1 MDDKLIPTLVLPGDE
16 EEAQPAAAEAE
27 APVQEAAQPV
37 QAAAAAV
44 QTAPVAE
51 AQQAPAQEEKKDE
64 PLTPVDAQDDSLN
77 FDNLSPEEQAAVLAF
92 VERIDIHNSE
102 TVLKYG
108 NAAQTKISQFSDKI
122 LEDVKTKDTGA
133 ISDMLTQLVAELK
146 GFDVDEGKK
155 GGLFGLFKKAG
166 SNIAQLRAKYDKVE
180 ENVAQIIA
188 TLQGHQKQLISDCK
202 MLDELYAQNEQ
213 YYHELTL
220 YIIAGELKL
229 QRLREEELPPLL
241 AKAQQTADP
250 ADAQIANDFSQLI
263 SRFEKRIHD
272 LKLTRMVSVQMGP
285 QIRLMQNNDNVLAER
300 IQSTVANT
308 IPLWK
313 SQMVIAM
320 GMQHAESALNAQKAV
335 TDMTNELLRANAER
349 LKMGTI
355 ETAKEAE
362 RRCGYRNHPR
372 REHRAHRYPERS
384 AEDPARGRSEARRR
398 RHRAWPPGEG
408 AARQGAGNQSL
419 RMRWDFVPNP
429 IRNLRFLD
437 FPLKPIILMGF
448 TYNEQSPKPSGARFF
463 PQKAA

>member
-1 MDDKLIPTLVLPGDE
+1 MDDKTMPTLVLPGEEDE
-16 EEAQPAAAEAE
+16 KTPETAPAAS
-27 APVQEAAQPV
+27 
-37 QAAAAAV
+37 AAAAV
-44 QTAPVAE
+44 QAAPAPEAAPVA
-51 AQQAPAQEEKKDE
+51 AQTVE
-64 PLTPVDAQDDSLN
+64 PVDAKDDSLN
-77 FDNLSPEEQAAVLAF
+77 FDNLTPEEQAAVLAF

-133 ISDMLTQLVAELK
+133 ISDMLTNLVAELK

-155 GGLFGLFKKAG
+155 GGFLGLFKKAG
-166 SNIAQLRAKYDKVE
+166 NSITQLRAKYDKVE
-180 ENVAQIIA
+180 ENVAQIILS
-188 TLQGHQKQLISDCK
+188 LQNHQKQLISDCK

-220 YIIAGELKL
+220 YIIAGEIKLKK
-229 QRLREEELPPLL
+229 LREEELPPML

-250 ADAQIANDFSQLI
+250 ADAQAANDFSQLI
-263 SRFEKRIHD
+263 ERFEKRIHD

-300 IQSTVANT
+300 IQSTIANT

-320 GMQHAESALNAQKAV
+320 GMQHAESALNAQKSV
-335 TDMTNELLRANAER
+335 TDMTNELLRSNAER

-362 RRCGYRNHPR
+362 RGVVDIETIRTANTALIDTLTEVQKIQR
-372 REHRAHRYPERS
+372 
-384 AEDPARGRSEARRR
+384 
-398 RHRAWPPGEG
+398 EG
-408 AARQGAGNQSL
+408 AQKRAAASIELGRLEKEL
-419 RMRWDFVPNP
+419 RDKIMEVN
-429 IRNLRFLD
+429 N
-437 FPLKPIILMGF
+437 
-448 TYNEQSPKPSGARFF
+448 
-463 PQKAA
+463 

>member
-1 MDDKLIPTLVLPGDE
+1 MDDNTMPTLVLPGE
-16 EEAQPAAAEAE
+16 EEEKTPETAPAAS
-27 APVQEAAQPV
+27 
-37 QAAAAAV
+37 AAAAV
-44 QTAPVAE
+44 QAAPAPEAAPVA
-51 AQQAPAQEEKKDE
+51 AQTIE
-64 PLTPVDAQDDSLN
+64 PVDAKDDSLN
-77 FDNLSPEEQAAVLAF
+77 FDNLTPEEQAAVLAF

-133 ISDMLTQLVAELK
+133 ISDMLTNLVAELK

-155 GGLFGLFKKAG
+155 GGFFGLFKKAG
-166 SNIAQLRAKYDKVE
+166 NSITQLRAKYDKVE
-180 ENVAQIIA
+180 ENVAQIILS
-188 TLQGHQKQLISDCK
+188 LQNHQKQLISDCK

-220 YIIAGELKL
+220 YIIAGEIKLKK
-229 QRLREEELPPLL
+229 LREEELPPML

-250 ADAQIANDFSQLI
+250 ADAQAANDFSQLI
-263 SRFEKRIHD
+263 ERFEKRIHD

-300 IQSTVANT
+300 IQSTIANT

-320 GMQHAESALNAQKAV
+320 GMQHAESALNAQKSV
-335 TDMTNELLRANAER
+335 TDMTNELLRSNAER

-362 RRCGYRNHPR
+362 RGVVDIETIRTANTALIDTLTEVQKIQR
-372 REHRAHRYPERS
+372 
-384 AEDPARGRSEARRR
+384 
-398 RHRAWPPGEG
+398 EG
-408 AARQGAGNQSL
+408 AQKRAAASIELGRLEKEL
-419 RMRWDFVPNP
+419 RDKIMEVN
-429 IRNLRFLD
+429 N
-437 FPLKPIILMGF
+437 
-448 TYNEQSPKPSGARFF
+448 
-463 PQKAA
+463 

>member
-1 MDDKLIPTLVLPGDE
+1 MDDKIMPTLVLPGE
-16 EEAQPAAAEAE
+16 EEEKTPETAPAAS
-27 APVQEAAQPV
+27 
-37 QAAAAAV
+37 AAAAV
-44 QTAPVAE
+44 QAAPAPEAAPVA
-51 AQQAPAQEEKKDE
+51 AQTIE
-64 PLTPVDAQDDSLN
+64 PVDAKDDSLN
-77 FDNLSPEEQAAVLAF
+77 FDNLTPEEQAAVLAF

-133 ISDMLTQLVAELK
+133 ISDMLTNLVAELK

-155 GGLFGLFKKAG
+155 GGFFGLFKKAG
-166 SNIAQLRAKYDKVE
+166 NSITQLRAKYDKVE
-180 ENVAQIIA
+180 ENVAQIILS
-188 TLQGHQKQLISDCK
+188 LQNHQKQLISDCK

-220 YIIAGELKL
+220 YIIAGEIKLKK
-229 QRLREEELPPLL
+229 LREEELPPML

-250 ADAQIANDFSQLI
+250 ADAQAANDFSQLI
-263 SRFEKRIHD
+263 ERFEKRIHD

-300 IQSTVANT
+300 IQSTIANT

-320 GMQHAESALNAQKAV
+320 GMQHAESALNAQKSV
-335 TDMTNELLRANAER
+335 TDMTNELLRSNAER

-362 RRCGYRNHPR
+362 RGVVDLETIRTANTALIDTLTEVQKIQR
-372 REHRAHRYPERS
+372 
-384 AEDPARGRSEARRR
+384 
-398 RHRAWPPGEG
+398 EG
-408 AARQGAGNQSL
+408 AQKRAAASIELGRLEKEL
-419 RMRWDFVPNP
+419 RDKIMEVN
-429 IRNLRFLD
+429 N
-437 FPLKPIILMGF
+437 
-448 TYNEQSPKPSGARFF
+448 
-463 PQKAA
+463 

>member
-1 MDDKLIPTLVLPGDE
+1 MDNQTMPTLVLPGE
-16 EEAQPAAAEAE
+16 EEVK
-27 APVQEAAQPV
+27 APEAAP
-37 QAAAAAV
+37 AAAAV
-44 QTAPVAE
+44 QAAPQA
-51 AQQAPAQEEKKDE
+51 APAAAQTVE
-64 PLTPVDAQDDSLN
+64 PVEAKDDSLN

-133 ISDMLTQLVAELK
+133 ISDMLTSLVAELK
-146 GFDVDEGKK
+146 GFDVDDSKK
-155 GGLFGLFKKAG
+155 NGFFGLFKKAG
-166 SNIAQLRAKYDKVE
+166 NNITQLRAKYDKVE
-180 ENVAQIIA
+180 ENVAQIIVS
-188 TLQGHQKQLISDCK
+188 LQNHQKQLISDCK

-229 QRLREEELPPLL
+229 KKLREEELPPLL
-241 AKAQQTADP
+241 AKAQETADP
-250 ADAQIANDFSQLI
+250 ADAQAANDFSQLI
-263 SRFEKRIHD
+263 ERFEKRIHD

-300 IQSTVANT
+300 IQSTIANT

-335 TDMTNELLRANAER
+335 TDMTNELLRSNAER

-362 RRCGYRNHPR
+362 RGVVDIETIRTANTALIDTLTEVQKIQR
-372 REHRAHRYPERS
+372 
-384 AEDPARGRSEARRR
+384 
-398 RHRAWPPGEG
+398 EG
-408 AARQGAGNQSL
+408 AQKRAAASIELGRLEKEL
-419 RMRWDFVPNP
+419 RDKVLEIN
-429 IRNLRFLD
+429 
-437 FPLKPIILMGF
+437 K
-448 TYNEQSPKPSGARFF
+448 
-463 PQKAA
+463 

>member
-1 MDDKLIPTLVLPGDE
+1 MDDKMIPTLVLPGDE
-16 EEAQPAAAEAE
+16 EEAEQAAEAQAETE
-27 APVQEAAQPV
+27 APAQGTAQPA
-37 QAAAAAV
+37 AAAAAV
-44 QTAPVAE
+44 QEAPAPE
-51 AQQAPAQEEKKDE
+51 APAQAEEKKEE
-64 PLTPVDAQDDSLN
+64 PLTPVDAADDSLN

-92 VERIDIHNSE
+92 VDRIDIHNSE

-133 ISDMLTQLVAELK
+133 ISDMLTKLVAELK

-166 SNIAQLRAKYDKVE
+166 NNITQLRAKYDKVE
-180 ENVAQIIA
+180 ENVAEIIT

-229 QRLREEELPPLL
+229 KKLREEELPPLL

-250 ADAQIANDFSQLI
+250 ADAQVANDFSQLI
-263 SRFEKRIHD
+263 ERFEKRIHD

-335 TDMTNELLRANAER
+335 TDMTNELLRSNAER
-349 LKMGTI
+349 LKVGTI

-362 RRCGYRNHPR
+362 RGVVDIETIRTANTALIDTLNEVQKIQR
-372 REHRAHRYPERS
+372 
-384 AEDPARGRSEARRR
+384 
-398 RHRAWPPGEG
+398 EG
-408 AARQGAGNQSL
+408 AQKRAAAAIELGRLEKEL
-419 RMRWDFVPNP
+419 RDKVLEIN
-429 IRNLRFLD
+429 N
-437 FPLKPIILMGF
+437 
-448 TYNEQSPKPSGARFF
+448 
-463 PQKAA
+463 

>member
-1 MDDKLIPTLVLPGDE
+1 MDDKTMPTLVLPGE
-16 EEAQPAAAEAE
+16 ENEKTPETAPA
-27 APVQEAAQPV
+27 
-37 QAAAAAV
+37 AAAAAV
-44 QTAPVAE
+44 QAAPAPEAAPVA
-51 AQQAPAQEEKKDE
+51 AQTIE
-64 PLTPVDAQDDSLN
+64 PVDAKDDSLN
-77 FDNLSPEEQAAVLAF
+77 FDNLTPEEQAAVLAF

-133 ISDMLTQLVAELK
+133 ISDMLTNLVAELK

-155 GGLFGLFKKAG
+155 GGFLGLFKKAG
-166 SNIAQLRAKYDKVE
+166 NSITQLRAKYDKVE
-180 ENVAQIIA
+180 ENVAQIILS
-188 TLQGHQKQLISDCK
+188 LQNHQKQLISDCK

-220 YIIAGELKL
+220 YIVAGELKL
-229 QRLREEELPPLL
+229 KKLREEELPPML

-250 ADAQIANDFSQLI
+250 ADAQAANDFSQLI
-263 SRFEKRIHD
+263 ERFEKRIHD

-300 IQSTVANT
+300 IQSTIANT

-320 GMQHAESALNAQKAV
+320 GMQHAESALNAQKSV
-335 TDMTNELLRANAER
+335 TDMTNELLRSNAER

-362 RRCGYRNHPR
+362 RGVVDLETIRTANTALIDTLTEVQKIQR
-372 REHRAHRYPERS
+372 
-384 AEDPARGRSEARRR
+384 
-398 RHRAWPPGEG
+398 EG
-408 AARQGAGNQSL
+408 AQKRAAASIELGRLEKEL
-419 RMRWDFVPNP
+419 RD
-429 IRNLRFLD
+429 
-437 FPLKPIILMGF
+437 KILEV
-448 TYNEQSPKPSGARFF
+448 NN
-463 PQKAA
+463 

>member
-1 MDDKLIPTLVLPGDE
+1 MDDKTRPTLVLPGE
-16 EEAQPAAAEAE
+16 EEEK
-27 APVQEAAQPV
+27 APEAAPA
-37 QAAAAAV
+37 AAAAAV
-44 QTAPVAE
+44 QAAPAPEAAPVAAQTIEPVE
-51 AQQAPAQEEKKDE
+51 AK
-64 PLTPVDAQDDSLN
+64 DDSLN
-77 FDNLSPEEQAAVLAF
+77 FDNLTPEEQAAVLAF

-133 ISDMLTQLVAELK
+133 ISDMLTNLVAELK

-155 GGLFGLFKKAG
+155 GGFLGLFKKAG
-166 SNIAQLRAKYDKVE
+166 NNITQLRAKYDKVE
-180 ENVAQIIA
+180 ENVSQIIIS
-188 TLQGHQKQLISDCK
+188 LQNHQKQLISDCK

-220 YIIAGELKL
+220 YIIAGEMKLKK
-229 QRLREEELPPLL
+229 LREEELPPML

-250 ADAQIANDFSQLI
+250 ADAQAANDFSQLI
-263 SRFEKRIHD
+263 ERFEKRIHD

-300 IQSTVANT
+300 IQSTIANT

-335 TDMTNELLRANAER
+335 TDMTNELLRSNAER

-362 RRCGYRNHPR
+362 RGVVDLETIRTANTALIDTLTEVQKIQR
-372 REHRAHRYPERS
+372 
-384 AEDPARGRSEARRR
+384 
-398 RHRAWPPGEG
+398 EG
-408 AARQGAGNQSL
+408 AQKRAAASIELGRLEKEL
-419 RMRWDFVPNP
+419 RDKIMEVN
-429 IRNLRFLD
+429 N
-437 FPLKPIILMGF
+437 
-448 TYNEQSPKPSGARFF
+448 
-463 PQKAA
+463 

>member
-1 MDDKLIPTLVLPGDE
+1 MDDKTMPTLVLPGE
-16 EEAQPAAAEAE
+16 EEEKTPETAPAAS
-27 APVQEAAQPV
+27 
-37 QAAAAAV
+37 AAAAV
-44 QTAPVAE
+44 QAAPEAAPVA
-51 AQQAPAQEEKKDE
+51 AQTIE
-64 PLTPVDAQDDSLN
+64 PVDAKDDSLN
-77 FDNLSPEEQAAVLAF
+77 FDNLTPEEQAAVLAF

-133 ISDMLTQLVAELK
+133 ISDMLTNLVAELK

-155 GGLFGLFKKAG
+155 GGFFGLFKKAG
-166 SNIAQLRAKYDKVE
+166 NSITQLRAKYDKVE
-180 ENVAQIIA
+180 ENVVQIILS
-188 TLQGHQKQLISDCK
+188 LQNHQKQLISDCK

-220 YIIAGELKL
+220 YIIAGEIKLKK
-229 QRLREEELPPLL
+229 LREEELPPML

-250 ADAQIANDFSQLI
+250 ADAQAANDFSQLI
-263 SRFEKRIHD
+263 ERFEKRIHD

-300 IQSTVANT
+300 IQSTIANT

-320 GMQHAESALNAQKAV
+320 GMQHAESALNAQKSV
-335 TDMTNELLRANAER
+335 TDMTNELLRSNAER

-362 RRCGYRNHPR
+362 RGVVDLETIRTANTALIDTLTEVQKIQR
-372 REHRAHRYPERS
+372 
-384 AEDPARGRSEARRR
+384 
-398 RHRAWPPGEG
+398 EG
-408 AARQGAGNQSL
+408 AQKRAAASIELGRLEKEL
-419 RMRWDFVPNP
+419 RDKIMEVN
-429 IRNLRFLD
+429 N
-437 FPLKPIILMGF
+437 
-448 TYNEQSPKPSGARFF
+448 
-463 PQKAA
+463 

>member
-1 MDDKLIPTLVLPGDE
+1 MDDKTMPTLVLPGE
-16 EEAQPAAAEAE
+16 EEEK
-27 APVQEAAQPV
+27 APEAAPA
-37 QAAAAAV
+37 AAAAAV
-44 QTAPVAE
+44 QAAPAPEAAPVAAQTIEPVE
-51 AQQAPAQEEKKDE
+51 AK
-64 PLTPVDAQDDSLN
+64 DDSLN
-77 FDNLSPEEQAAVLAF
+77 FDNLTPEEQAAVLAF

-133 ISDMLTQLVAELK
+133 ISDMLTNLVAELK

-155 GGLFGLFKKAG
+155 GGFLGLFKKAG
-166 SNIAQLRAKYDKVE
+166 NSITQLRAKYDKVE
-180 ENVAQIIA
+180 ENVSQIIIS
-188 TLQGHQKQLISDCK
+188 LQSHQKQLISDCK

-220 YIIAGELKL
+220 YIIAGEIKLKK
-229 QRLREEELPPLL
+229 LREEELPPML

-250 ADAQIANDFSQLI
+250 ADAQAANDFSQLLE
-263 SRFEKRIHD
+263 RFEKRIHD

-300 IQSTVANT
+300 IQSTIANT

-320 GMQHAESALNAQKAV
+320 GMQHAESALNAQKSV
-335 TDMTNELLRANAER
+335 TDMTNELLRSNAER

-362 RRCGYRNHPR
+362 RGVVDIETIRTANTALIDTLTEVQKIQR
-372 REHRAHRYPERS
+372 
-384 AEDPARGRSEARRR
+384 
-398 RHRAWPPGEG
+398 EG
-408 AARQGAGNQSL
+408 AQKRAAASIELGRLEKEL
-419 RMRWDFVPNP
+419 RD
-429 IRNLRFLD
+429 
-437 FPLKPIILMGF
+437 KILEV
-448 TYNEQSPKPSGARFF
+448 NN
-463 PQKAA
+463 

>member
-1 MDDKLIPTLVLPGDE
+1 MEDKTIPSLVLPGE
-16 EEAQPAAAEAE
+16 EEAQQTEAQAAEPAQAAPAA
-27 APVQEAAQPV
+27 Q
-37 QAAAAAV
+37 AAAAV
-44 QTAPVAE
+44 QEAPV
-51 AQQAPAQEEKKDE
+51 QEEKKDE
-64 PLTPVDAQDDSLN
+64 TMTPVDAQDDSLN

-133 ISDMLTQLVAELK
+133 VSDMLTKLVAELK

-155 GGLFGLFKKAG
+155 GGLFGLFKKTG
-166 SNIAQLRAKYDKVE
+166 NSITQLRAKYDKVE
-180 ENVAQIIA
+180 ANVAEIIT

-229 QRLREEELPPLL
+229 KKLREEELPPLL

-250 ADAQIANDFSQLI
+250 ADAQTANDFSQLI
-263 SRFEKRIHD
+263 ERFEKRIHD

-300 IQSTVANT
+300 IQSTIANT

-335 TDMTNELLRANAER
+335 TDMTNELLRSNAER
-349 LKMGTI
+349 LKVGTI

-362 RRCGYRNHPR
+362 RGVVDIETIRTANTALIDTLNEVQKIQR
-372 REHRAHRYPERS
+372 
-384 AEDPARGRSEARRR
+384 
-398 RHRAWPPGEG
+398 EG
-408 AARQGAGNQSL
+408 AQKRAAAAIELGRLEKEL
-419 RMRWDFVPNP
+419 RDKVLEIN
-429 IRNLRFLD
+429 N
-437 FPLKPIILMGF
+437 
-448 TYNEQSPKPSGARFF
+448 
-463 PQKAA
+463 

>member
-1 MDDKLIPTLVLPGDE
+1 MEDKTIPSLVLPGE
-16 EEAQPAAAEAE
+16 EEAQQTEAQAAEPAQAAPAA
-27 APVQEAAQPV
+27 Q
-37 QAAAAAV
+37 AAAAV
-44 QTAPVAE
+44 QEAPV
-51 AQQAPAQEEKKDE
+51 QEEKKDE
-64 PLTPVDAQDDSLN
+64 TMTPVDAQDDSLN

-133 ISDMLTQLVAELK
+133 VSDMLTKLVAELK

-166 SNIAQLRAKYDKVE
+166 NNITQLRAKYDKVE
-180 ENVAQIIA
+180 ANVAEIIA
-188 TLQGHQKQLISDCK
+188 TLQNHQKQLISDCK

-220 YIIAGELKL
+220 YIIAGEIKLKK
-229 QRLREEELPPLL
+229 LREEELPPLL

-263 SRFEKRIHD
+263 ERFEKRIHD

-335 TDMTNELLRANAER
+335 TDMTNELLRSNAER
-349 LKMGTI
+349 LKVGTI

-362 RRCGYRNHPR
+362 RGVVDIETIRTANTALIDTLNEVQKIQR
-372 REHRAHRYPERS
+372 
-384 AEDPARGRSEARRR
+384 
-398 RHRAWPPGEG
+398 EG
-408 AARQGAGNQSL
+408 AQKRAAAAIELGRLEKEL
-419 RMRWDFVPNP
+419 RDKVLEIN
-429 IRNLRFLD
+429 N
-437 FPLKPIILMGF
+437 
-448 TYNEQSPKPSGARFF
+448 
-463 PQKAA
+463 

>member
-1 MDDKLIPTLVLPGDE
+1 MTMDDKTMPTLVLPGE
-16 EEAQPAAAEAE
+16 EEEKTPETAPAAS
-27 APVQEAAQPV
+27 
-37 QAAAAAV
+37 AAAAV
-44 QTAPVAE
+44 QAAPAPEAAPVA
-51 AQQAPAQEEKKDE
+51 AQTIE
-64 PLTPVDAQDDSLN
+64 PVDAKDDSLN
-77 FDNLSPEEQAAVLAF
+77 FDNLTPEEQAAVLAF

-133 ISDMLTQLVAELK
+133 ISDMLTNLVAELK

-155 GGLFGLFKKAG
+155 GGFLGLFKKAG
-166 SNIAQLRAKYDKVE
+166 NSITQLRAKYDKVE
-180 ENVAQIIA
+180 ENVAQIILS
-188 TLQGHQKQLISDCK
+188 LQNHQKQLISDCK

-220 YIIAGELKL
+220 YIIAGEIKLKK
-229 QRLREEELPPLL
+229 LREEELPPML

-250 ADAQIANDFSQLI
+250 ADAQAANDFSQLI
-263 SRFEKRIHD
+263 ERFEKRIHD

-300 IQSTVANT
+300 IQSTIANT

-320 GMQHAESALNAQKAV
+320 GMQHAESALNAQKSV
-335 TDMTNELLRANAER
+335 TDMTNELLRSNAER

-362 RRCGYRNHPR
+362 RGVVDIETIRTANTALIDTLTEVQKIQR
-372 REHRAHRYPERS
+372 
-384 AEDPARGRSEARRR
+384 
-398 RHRAWPPGEG
+398 EG
-408 AARQGAGNQSL
+408 AQKRAAASIELGRLEKEL
-419 RMRWDFVPNP
+419 RD
-429 IRNLRFLD
+429 
-437 FPLKPIILMGF
+437 KILEV
-448 TYNEQSPKPSGARFF
+448 NN
-463 PQKAA
+463 

>member
-1 MDDKLIPTLVLPGDE
+1 MDDKTMPTLVLPGE
-16 EEAQPAAAEAE
+16 EEEKTPETAPAAS
-27 APVQEAAQPV
+27 
-37 QAAAAAV
+37 AAAAV
-44 QTAPVAE
+44 QAAPAPEAAPVA
-51 AQQAPAQEEKKDE
+51 AQTIE
-64 PLTPVDAQDDSLN
+64 PVDAKDDSLN
-77 FDNLSPEEQAAVLAF
+77 FDNLTPEEQAAVLAF

-133 ISDMLTQLVAELK
+133 ISDMLTNLVAELK

-155 GGLFGLFKKAG
+155 GGFLGLFKKAG
-166 SNIAQLRAKYDKVE
+166 NSITQLRAKYDKVE
-180 ENVAQIIA
+180 ENVAQIILS
-188 TLQGHQKQLISDCK
+188 LQNHQKQLISDCK

-220 YIIAGELKL
+220 YIIAGEIKLKK
-229 QRLREEELPPLL
+229 LREEELPPML

-250 ADAQIANDFSQLI
+250 ADAQAANDFSQLI
-263 SRFEKRIHD
+263 ERFEKRIHD

-300 IQSTVANT
+300 IQSTIANT

-320 GMQHAESALNAQKAV
+320 GMQHAVSALNAQKSV
-335 TDMTNELLRANAER
+335 TDMTNELLRSNAER

-362 RRCGYRNHPR
+362 RGVVDIETIRTANTALIDTLTEVQKIQR
-372 REHRAHRYPERS
+372 
-384 AEDPARGRSEARRR
+384 
-398 RHRAWPPGEG
+398 EG
-408 AARQGAGNQSL
+408 AQKRAAASIELGRLEKEL
-419 RMRWDFVPNP
+419 RD
-429 IRNLRFLD
+429 
-437 FPLKPIILMGF
+437 KILEV
-448 TYNEQSPKPSGARFF
+448 NN
-463 PQKAA
+463 

>member
-1 MDDKLIPTLVLPGDE
+1 MDDKTMPTLVLPGE
-16 EEAQPAAAEAE
+16 EEEEKTPETAPAAS
-27 APVQEAAQPV
+27 
-37 QAAAAAV
+37 AAAAV
-44 QTAPVAE
+44 QAAPAPEAAPVA
-51 AQQAPAQEEKKDE
+51 AQTIE
-64 PLTPVDAQDDSLN
+64 PVDAKDDSLN
-77 FDNLSPEEQAAVLAF
+77 FDNLTPEEQAAVLAF

-133 ISDMLTQLVAELK
+133 ISDMLTNLVAELK

-155 GGLFGLFKKAG
+155 GGFLGLFKKAG
-166 SNIAQLRAKYDKVE
+166 NSITQLRAKYDKVE
-180 ENVAQIIA
+180 ENVAQIILS
-188 TLQGHQKQLISDCK
+188 LQNHQKQLISDCK

-220 YIIAGELKL
+220 YIIAGEIKLKK
-229 QRLREEELPPLL
+229 LREEELPPML

-250 ADAQIANDFSQLI
+250 ADAQAANDFSQLI
-263 SRFEKRIHD
+263 ERFEKRIHD

-300 IQSTVANT
+300 IQSTIANT

-320 GMQHAESALNAQKAV
+320 GMQHAESALNAQKSV
-335 TDMTNELLRANAER
+335 TDMTNELLRSNAER

-362 RRCGYRNHPR
+362 RGVVDIETIRTANTALIDTLTEVQKIQR
-372 REHRAHRYPERS
+372 
-384 AEDPARGRSEARRR
+384 
-398 RHRAWPPGEG
+398 EG
-408 AARQGAGNQSL
+408 AQKRAAASIELGRLEKEL
-419 RMRWDFVPNP
+419 RDT
-429 IRNLRFLD
+429 
-437 FPLKPIILMGF
+437 ILEV
-448 TYNEQSPKPSGARFF
+448 NN
-463 PQKAA
+463 